1 MSWNGGWLEIGGCG
15 MVHPAVLEQ
24 VNINKDQFQGFAFGL
39 GVERLAMLKFG
50 LNDLRPFFTNDL
62 RFLQQFKV

>member
-1 MSWNGGWLEIGGCG
+1 
-15 MVHPAVLEQ
+15 MVHPNVLKHTK
-24 VNINKDQFQGFAFGL
+24 INKDDFQGFAFGL

-62 RFLQQFKV
+62 RFLKQFEG